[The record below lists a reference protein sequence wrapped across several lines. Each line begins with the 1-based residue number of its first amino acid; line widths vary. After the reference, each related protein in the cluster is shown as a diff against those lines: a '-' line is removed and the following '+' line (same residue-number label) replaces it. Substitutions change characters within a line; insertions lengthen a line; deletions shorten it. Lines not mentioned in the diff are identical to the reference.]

1 MARVDYTII
10 GKTVDGSYNPIS
22 EASIVSSVGDSTI
35 SEPNGDFSL
44 IGSRDEGEIFS
55 IMISSPDFGT
65 KNVIPFDLNGNIK
78 NDGNIGP
85 QILESNVLNLEDAI
99 RTEIITPDFQVRA
112 LQLSKMDFEMAKQQ
126 AINKVVT
133 QIKIVLIPQV
143 LTLIAAFG
151 ISKAKDALG
160 KKFGDMNA
168 TCPANLDELNA
179 LIKRKNKLTK
189 SLNNIFN
196 FLTTLK
202 VGVEFIDKTISVS
215 QITVEVLN
223 NLYLAFPVAGFGAPD
238 VSKPIKEIIDKIREK
253 LQQYKLISSTTLLVL
268 TILIQ
273 ILQQVLNYLSLLDS
287 VIQGCAIE
295 GQLPQ
300 EQLTEELFNITKEQE
315 EQGQSIDRT
324 VNGFTLSV
332 IPSESTT
339 NYSLKRRQAIAKNP
353 SGIIMLRGEE
363 SFSSDDQILINEL
376 AFYIKQNNLSIDGIA
391 SSVTPQT
398 TQGNQTTSVTSTP
411 VSSGTGGS
419 IGGGGGGGGY

>member
-179 LIKRKNKLTK
+179 LIERKNKLTRA
-189 SLNNIFN
+189 LNNIFN
-196 FLTTLK
+196 FLTTVK
-202 VGVEFIDKTISVS
+202 VGVEILDKTISVA
-215 QITVEVLN
+215 QIAVEVIEK
-223 NLYLAFPVAGFGAPD
+223 LYLAFPVAGFGAPD
-238 VSKPIKEIIDKIREK
+238 ASKPIKEIIDQIRER
-253 LQQYKLISSTTLLVL
+253 LQKYKLISSTTLLVL

-273 ILQQVLNYLSLLDS
+273 ILQQILNYLSLLDS
-287 VIQGCAIE
+287 VVQGCAIE
-295 GQLPQ
+295 GQLSQ
-300 EQLTEELFNITKEQE
+300 EQLTEELLKATESATEDNQPVLNV
-315 EQGQSIDRT
+315 
-324 VNGFTLSV
+324 VNGFNLSV

-339 NYSLKRRQAIAKNP
+339 NLSLKRRQAIARNP
-353 SGIIMLRGEE
+353 SGVIMLRGEE
-363 SFSSDDQILINEL
+363 SFSSNDQILIDEL
-376 AFYIKQNNLSIDGIA
+376 AFYIKQNNLTVSGIP
-391 SSVTPQT
+391 SSGPQQTPSST
-398 TQGNQTTSVTSTP
+398 PISTTSTS
-411 VSSGTGGS
+411 VSTGTGGS
-419 IGGGGGGGGY
+419 ISGGGGGGGY

>member
-179 LIKRKNKLTK
+179 LIERKNKLTRA
-189 SLNNIFN
+189 LNNIFN
-196 FLTTLK
+196 FLTTVK
-202 VGVEFIDKTISVS
+202 VGVEILDKTISVA
-215 QITVEVLN
+215 QIAVEVIEK
-223 NLYLAFPVAGFGAPD
+223 LYLAFPVAGFGAPD
-238 VSKPIKEIIDKIREK
+238 ASKPIKEIIDQIRER
-253 LQQYKLISSTTLLVL
+253 LQKYKLISSTTLLVL

-273 ILQQVLNYLSLLDS
+273 ILQQILNYLSLLDS
-287 VIQGCAIE
+287 VVQGCAIE
-295 GQLPQ
+295 GQLSQ
-300 EQLTEELFNITKEQE
+300 EQLTEELLKATESATEDKQPVLNV
-315 EQGQSIDRT
+315 
-324 VNGFTLSV
+324 VNGFNLSV

-339 NYSLKRRQAIAKNP
+339 NLSLKRRQAIARNP
-353 SGIIMLRGEE
+353 SGVIMLRGEE
-363 SFSSDDQILINEL
+363 SFSSNDQILIDEL
-376 AFYIKQNNLSIDGIA
+376 AFYIKQNNLTVSGIP
-391 SSVTPQT
+391 SSGPQQTPSST
-398 TQGNQTTSVTSTP
+398 PISTTSTS
-411 VSSGTGGS
+411 VSTGTGGS
-419 IGGGGGGGGY
+419 ISGGGGGGGY

>member
-44 IGSRDEGEIFS
+44 IGSRDEGEVFS

-85 QILESNVLNLEDAI
+85 QMLESNVLNLEDAI

-133 QIKIVLIPQV
+133 QIKIDLIPQV

-179 LIKRKNKLTK
+179 LIERKNKLTRA
-189 SLNNIFN
+189 LNNIFN
-196 FLTTLK
+196 FLTTVK
-202 VGVEFIDKTISVS
+202 VGVEILDKTISVA
-215 QITVEVLN
+215 QIAVEVIEK
-223 NLYLAFPVAGFGAPD
+223 LYLAFPVAGFGAPD
-238 VSKPIKEIIDKIREK
+238 VSKPIKEIIDQIRER
-253 LQQYKLISSTTLLVL
+253 LQKYKLISSTTLLVL

-273 ILQQVLNYLSLLDS
+273 ILQQILNYLSLLDS
-287 VIQGCAIE
+287 VVQGCAIE
-295 GQLPQ
+295 GQLSQ
-300 EQLTEELFNITKEQE
+300 EQLTEELLKATESATEDKQPVLNV
-315 EQGQSIDRT
+315 
-324 VNGFTLSV
+324 VNGFNLSV

-339 NYSLKRRQAIAKNP
+339 NLSLKRRQAIARNP
-353 SGIIMLRGEE
+353 SGVIMLRGEE
-363 SFSSDDQILINEL
+363 SFSSNDQILIDEL
-376 AFYIKQNNLSIDGIA
+376 AFYIKQNNLTVSGIP
-391 SSVTPQT
+391 SSGPQQTPSST
-398 TQGNQTTSVTSTP
+398 PISTTSTS
-411 VSSGTGGS
+411 VSTGTGGS
-419 IGGGGGGGGY
+419 ISGGGGGGVY

>member
-1 MARVDYTII
+1 MARVDYTFI

-22 EASIVSSVGDSTI
+22 EASIVSSGGDSTI

-44 IGSRDEGEIFS
+44 IGSRDEGEVFS

-179 LIKRKNKLTK
+179 LIERKNKLTRA
-189 SLNNIFN
+189 LNNIFN
-196 FLTTLK
+196 FLTTVK
-202 VGVEFIDKTISVS
+202 VGVEILDKTISVA
-215 QITVEVLN
+215 QIAVEVIEK
-223 NLYLAFPVAGFGAPD
+223 LYLAFPVAGFGAPD
-238 VSKPIKEIIDKIREK
+238 ASKPIKEIIDQIRER
-253 LQQYKLISSTTLLVL
+253 LQKYKLISSTTLLVL

-273 ILQQVLNYLSLLDS
+273 ILQQILNYLSLLDS
-287 VIQGCAIE
+287 VVQGCAIE
-295 GQLPQ
+295 GQLSQ
-300 EQLTEELFNITKEQE
+300 EQLTEELLKATESATEDNQPVLNV
-315 EQGQSIDRT
+315 
-324 VNGFTLSV
+324 VNGFNLSV

-339 NYSLKRRQAIAKNP
+339 NLSLKRRQAIARNP
-353 SGIIMLRGEE
+353 SGVIMLRGEE
-363 SFSSDDQILINEL
+363 SFSSNDQILIDEL
-376 AFYIKQNNLSIDGIA
+376 AFYIKQNNLTVSGIP
-391 SSVTPQT
+391 SSGPQQTPSST
-398 TQGNQTTSVTSTP
+398 PISTTSTS
-411 VSSGTGGS
+411 VSTGTGGS
-419 IGGGGGGGGY
+419 ISGGGGGGGY

>member
-10 GKTVDGSYNPIS
+10 GKTVDSSYNPIS

-35 SEPNGDFSL
+35 SEPNGDFRL
-44 IGSRDEGEIFS
+44 IGSRDEGEVFS

-65 KNVIPFDLNGNIK
+65 KNIIPFGLNGNIK

-99 RTEIITPDFQVRA
+99 RTEIITPDLQIRA

-126 AINKVVT
+126 AINKIVT

-179 LIKRKNKLTK
+179 LIERKNKLTRA
-189 SLNNIFN
+189 LNNIFN
-196 FLTTLK
+196 FLTTVK
-202 VGVEFIDKTISVS
+202 VGVEILDKTISVA
-215 QITVEVLN
+215 QIAVEVIEK
-223 NLYLAFPVAGFGAPD
+223 LYLAFPVAGFGAPD
-238 VSKPIKEIIDKIREK
+238 ASKPIKEIIDQIRER
-253 LQQYKLISSTTLLVL
+253 LQKYKLISSTTLLVL

-273 ILQQVLNYLSLLDS
+273 ILQQILNYLSLLDS
-287 VIQGCAIE
+287 VVQGCAIE
-295 GQLPQ
+295 GQLSQ
-300 EQLTEELFNITKEQE
+300 EQLTEELLKATESTTEDNQPVLNV
-315 EQGQSIDRT
+315 
-324 VNGFTLSV
+324 VNGFNLSV

-339 NYSLKRRQAIAKNP
+339 NLSLKRRQAIARNP
-353 SGIIMLRGEE
+353 SGVIMLRGEE
-363 SFSSDDQILINEL
+363 SFSSNDQILIDEL
-376 AFYIKQNNLSIDGIA
+376 AFYIKQNNLTVSGIP
-391 SSVTPQT
+391 SSGPQQTPSST
-398 TQGNQTTSVTSTP
+398 PISTTSTS
-411 VSSGTGGS
+411 VSTGTGGS
-419 IGGGGGGGGY
+419 ISGGGGGGGY

>member
-44 IGSRDEGEIFS
+44 IGSRDEGEVFS

-85 QILESNVLNLEDAI
+85 QMLESNVLNLEDAI

-179 LIKRKNKLTK
+179 LIERKNKLTRA
-189 SLNNIFN
+189 LNNIFN
-196 FLTTLK
+196 FLTTVK
-202 VGVEFIDKTISVS
+202 VGVEILDKTISVA
-215 QITVEVLN
+215 QIAVEVIEK
-223 NLYLAFPVAGFGAPD
+223 LYLAFPVAGFGAPD
-238 VSKPIKEIIDKIREK
+238 ASKPIKEIIDQIRER
-253 LQQYKLISSTTLLVL
+253 LQKYKLISSTTLLVL

-273 ILQQVLNYLSLLDS
+273 ILQQILNYLSLLDS
-287 VIQGCAIE
+287 VVQGCAIE
-295 GQLPQ
+295 GQLSQ
-300 EQLTEELFNITKEQE
+300 EQLTEELLKATESATEDKQPVLNV
-315 EQGQSIDRT
+315 
-324 VNGFTLSV
+324 VNGFNLSV

-339 NYSLKRRQAIAKNP
+339 NLSLKRRQAIARNP
-353 SGIIMLRGEE
+353 SGVIMLRGEE
-363 SFSSDDQILINEL
+363 SFSSNDQILIDEL
-376 AFYIKQNNLSIDGIA
+376 AFYIKQNNLTVSGIP
-391 SSVTPQT
+391 SSGPQQTPSST
-398 TQGNQTTSVTSTP
+398 PISTTSTS
-411 VSSGTGGS
+411 VSTGTGGS
-419 IGGGGGGGGY
+419 ISGGGGGGGY

>member
-44 IGSRDEGEIFS
+44 IGSRDEGEVFS

-179 LIKRKNKLTK
+179 LIERKNKLTRA
-189 SLNNIFN
+189 LNNIFN
-196 FLTTLK
+196 FLTTVK
-202 VGVEFIDKTISVS
+202 VGVEILDKTISVA
-215 QITVEVLN
+215 QIAVEVIEK
-223 NLYLAFPVAGFGAPD
+223 LYLAFPVAGFGAPD
-238 VSKPIKEIIDKIREK
+238 ASKPIKEIIDQIRER
-253 LQQYKLISSTTLLVL
+253 LQKYKLISSTTLLVL

-273 ILQQVLNYLSLLDS
+273 ILQQILNYLSLLDS
-287 VIQGCAIE
+287 VVQGCAIE
-295 GQLPQ
+295 GQLSQ
-300 EQLTEELFNITKEQE
+300 EQLTEELLKATESATEDNQPVLNV
-315 EQGQSIDRT
+315 
-324 VNGFTLSV
+324 VNGFNLSV

-339 NYSLKRRQAIAKNP
+339 NLSLKRRQAIARNP
-353 SGIIMLRGEE
+353 SGVIMLRGEE
-363 SFSSDDQILINEL
+363 SFSSNDQILIDEL
-376 AFYIKQNNLSIDGIA
+376 AFYIKQNNLTVSGIP
-391 SSVTPQT
+391 SSGPQQTPSST
-398 TQGNQTTSVTSTP
+398 PISTTSTS
-411 VSSGTGGS
+411 VSTGTGGS
-419 IGGGGGGGGY
+419 ISGGGGGGGY

>member
-10 GKTVDGSYNPIS
+10 GKTVDSSYNPIS

-44 IGSRDEGEIFS
+44 IGSRDEGEVFS

-126 AINKVVT
+126 AINKIVT

-179 LIKRKNKLTK
+179 LIERKNKLTRA
-189 SLNNIFN
+189 LNNIFN
-196 FLTTLK
+196 FLTTVK
-202 VGVEFIDKTISVS
+202 VGVEILDKTISVA
-215 QITVEVLN
+215 QIAVEVIEK
-223 NLYLAFPVAGFGAPD
+223 LYLAYPVAGFGAPD
-238 VSKPIKEIIDKIREK
+238 ASKPIKEIIDQIRER
-253 LQQYKLISSTTLLVL
+253 LQKYKLISSTTLLVL

-273 ILQQVLNYLSLLDS
+273 ILQQILNYLSLLDS
-287 VIQGCAIE
+287 VVQGCAIE
-295 GQLPQ
+295 GQLSQ
-300 EQLTEELFNITKEQE
+300 EQLTEELLKATESATEDNQPVLNV
-315 EQGQSIDRT
+315 
-324 VNGFTLSV
+324 VNGFNLSV

-339 NYSLKRRQAIAKNP
+339 NLSLKRRQAIARNP
-353 SGIIMLRGEE
+353 SGVIMLRGEE
-363 SFSSDDQILINEL
+363 SFSSNDQILIDEL
-376 AFYIKQNNLSIDGIA
+376 AFYIKQNNLTVSGIP
-391 SSVTPQT
+391 SSGPQQTPSST
-398 TQGNQTTSVTSTP
+398 PISTTSTS
-411 VSSGTGGS
+411 VSTGTGGS
-419 IGGGGGGGGY
+419 ISGGGGGGGY

>member
-44 IGSRDEGEIFS
+44 IGSRDEGEVFS

-179 LIKRKNKLTK
+179 LIERKNKLTRA
-189 SLNNIFN
+189 LNNIFN
-196 FLTTLK
+196 FLTTVK
-202 VGVEFIDKTISVS
+202 VGVEILDKTISVA
-215 QITVEVLN
+215 QIAVEVIEK
-223 NLYLAFPVAGFGAPD
+223 LYLAFPVAGFGAPD
-238 VSKPIKEIIDKIREK
+238 ASKPIKEIIDQLRER
-253 LQQYKLISSTTLLVL
+253 LQKYKLISSTTLLVL

-273 ILQQVLNYLSLLDS
+273 ILQQILNYLSLLDS
-287 VIQGCAIE
+287 VVQGCAIE
-295 GQLPQ
+295 GQLSQ
-300 EQLTEELFNITKEQE
+300 EQLTEELLKATESATEDKQPVLNV
-315 EQGQSIDRT
+315 
-324 VNGFTLSV
+324 VNGFNLSV
-332 IPSESTT
+332 IPSESIT
-339 NYSLKRRQAIAKNP
+339 NLSLKRRQAIARNP
-353 SGIIMLRGEE
+353 SGVIMLRGEE
-363 SFSSDDQILINEL
+363 SFSSNDQILIDEL
-376 AFYIKQNNLSIDGIA
+376 AFYIKQNNLTVSGIP
-391 SSVTPQT
+391 SSGPQQTPSST
-398 TQGNQTTSVTSTP
+398 PISTTSTS
-411 VSSGTGGS
+411 VSTGTGGS
-419 IGGGGGGGGY
+419 ISGGGGGGGY

>member
-85 QILESNVLNLEDAI
+85 QILESNILNLEDAI

-179 LIKRKNKLTK
+179 LIERKNKLTRA
-189 SLNNIFN
+189 LNNIFN
-196 FLTTLK
+196 FLTTVK
-202 VGVEFIDKTISVS
+202 VGVEILDKTISVA
-215 QITVEVLN
+215 QIAVEVIEK
-223 NLYLAFPVAGFGAPD
+223 LYLAFPVAGFGAPD
-238 VSKPIKEIIDKIREK
+238 ASKPIKEIIDQIRER
-253 LQQYKLISSTTLLVL
+253 LQKYKLISSTTLLVL

-273 ILQQVLNYLSLLDS
+273 ILQQILNYLSLLDS
-287 VIQGCAIE
+287 VVQGCAIE
-295 GQLPQ
+295 GQLSQ
-300 EQLTEELFNITKEQE
+300 EQLTEELLKATESATEDNQPVLSVI
-315 EQGQSIDRT
+315 
-324 VNGFTLSV
+324 NGFNLSV

-339 NYSLKRRQAIAKNP
+339 NLSLKRRQAIARNP
-353 SGIIMLRGEE
+353 SGVIMLRGEE
-363 SFSSDDQILINEL
+363 SFSSNDQILIDEL
-376 AFYIKQNNLSIDGIA
+376 AFYIKQNNLTVSGIP
-391 SSVTPQT
+391 SSGPQQTPSST
-398 TQGNQTTSVTSTP
+398 PISTTSTS
-411 VSSGTGGS
+411 VSTGTGGS
-419 IGGGGGGGGY
+419 ISGGGGGGGY

>member
-44 IGSRDEGEIFS
+44 IGSRDEGEVFS

-179 LIKRKNKLTK
+179 LIERKNKLTRA
-189 SLNNIFN
+189 LNNIFN
-196 FLTTLK
+196 FLTTVK
-202 VGVEFIDKTISVS
+202 VGVEILDKTISVA
-215 QITVEVLN
+215 QIAVEVIEK
-223 NLYLAFPVAGFGAPD
+223 LYLAFPVAGFGAPD
-238 VSKPIKEIIDKIREK
+238 ASKPIKEIIDQIRER
-253 LQQYKLISSTTLLVL
+253 LQKYKLISSTTLLVL

-273 ILQQVLNYLSLLDS
+273 ILQQILNYLSLLDS
-287 VIQGCAIE
+287 VVQGCAIE
-295 GQLPQ
+295 GQLSQ
-300 EQLTEELFNITKEQE
+300 EQLTEELLRATESATEDNQPVLNV
-315 EQGQSIDRT
+315 
-324 VNGFTLSV
+324 VNGFNLSV

-339 NYSLKRRQAIAKNP
+339 NLSLKRRQAIARNP
-353 SGIIMLRGEE
+353 SGVIMLRGEE
-363 SFSSDDQILINEL
+363 SFSSNDQILIDEL
-376 AFYIKQNNLSIDGIA
+376 AFYIKQNNLTVSGIP
-391 SSVTPQT
+391 SSGPQQTPSST
-398 TQGNQTTSVTSTP
+398 PISTTSTS
-411 VSSGTGGS
+411 VSTGTGGS
-419 IGGGGGGGGY
+419 ISGGGGGGGY

>member
-10 GKTVDGSYNPIS
+10 GKTVDSSYNPIS

-44 IGSRDEGEIFS
+44 IGSRDEGEVFS
-55 IMISSPDFGT
+55 IIISSPDFGT
-65 KNVIPFDLNGNIK
+65 KNVIPFGLNGNIK

-99 RTEIITPDFQVRA
+99 RTEIITPDLQVRA

-126 AINKVVT
+126 AINKIVT

-179 LIKRKNKLTK
+179 LIERKNKLTRA
-189 SLNNIFN
+189 LNNIFN
-196 FLTTLK
+196 FLTTVK
-202 VGVEFIDKTISVS
+202 VGVEILDKTISVA
-215 QITVEVLN
+215 QIAVEVIEK
-223 NLYLAFPVAGFGAPD
+223 LYLAFPVAGFGAPD
-238 VSKPIKEIIDKIREK
+238 ASKPIKEIIDQIRER
-253 LQQYKLISSTTLLVL
+253 LQKYKLISSTTLLVL

-273 ILQQVLNYLSLLDS
+273 ILQQILNYLSLLDS
-287 VIQGCAIE
+287 VVQGCAIE
-295 GQLPQ
+295 GQLSQ
-300 EQLTEELFNITKEQE
+300 EQLTEELLKATESATEDNQPVLNV
-315 EQGQSIDRT
+315 
-324 VNGFTLSV
+324 VNGFNLSV

-339 NYSLKRRQAIAKNP
+339 NLSLKRRQAIARNP
-353 SGIIMLRGEE
+353 SGVIMLRGEE
-363 SFSSDDQILINEL
+363 SFSSNDQILIDEL
-376 AFYIKQNNLSIDGIA
+376 AFYIKQNNLTVSGIP
-391 SSVTPQT
+391 SSGPQQTPSST
-398 TQGNQTTSVTSTP
+398 PISTTSTS
-411 VSSGTGGS
+411 VSTGTGGS
-419 IGGGGGGGGY
+419 ISGGGGGGGY

>member
-10 GKTVDGSYNPIS
+10 GKTVDSSYNPIS

-44 IGSRDEGEIFS
+44 IGSRDEGEVFS

-65 KNVIPFDLNGNIK
+65 KNVIPFGLNGNIK

-99 RTEIITPDFQVRA
+99 RTEIITPDLQVRA

-126 AINKVVT
+126 AINKIVT

-179 LIKRKNKLTK
+179 LIERKNKLTRA
-189 SLNNIFN
+189 LNNIFN
-196 FLTTLK
+196 FLTTVK
-202 VGVEFIDKTISVS
+202 VGVEILDKTISVA
-215 QITVEVLN
+215 QIAVEVIEK
-223 NLYLAFPVAGFGAPD
+223 LYLAFPVAGFGAPD
-238 VSKPIKEIIDKIREK
+238 ASKPIKEIIDQIRER
-253 LQQYKLISSTTLLVL
+253 LQKYKLISSTTLLVL

-273 ILQQVLNYLSLLDS
+273 ILQQILNYLSLLDS
-287 VIQGCAIE
+287 VVQGCAIE
-295 GQLPQ
+295 GQLSQ
-300 EQLTEELFNITKEQE
+300 EQLTEELLKATESATEDNQPVLSVI
-315 EQGQSIDRT
+315 
-324 VNGFTLSV
+324 NGFNLSV
-332 IPSESTT
+332 IPSESIT
-339 NYSLKRRQAIAKNP
+339 NLSLKRRQAIARNP
-353 SGIIMLRGEE
+353 SGVIMLRGEE
-363 SFSSDDQILINEL
+363 SFSSNDQILIDEL
-376 AFYIKQNNLSIDGIA
+376 AFYIKQNNLTVSGIP
-391 SSVTPQT
+391 SSGPQQTPSST
-398 TQGNQTTSVTSTP
+398 PISTTSTS
-411 VSSGTGGS
+411 VSTGTGGS
-419 IGGGGGGGGY
+419 ISGGGGGGGY

>member
-10 GKTVDGSYNPIS
+10 GKTVDSSYNPIS

-44 IGSRDEGEIFS
+44 IGSRDEGEVFS

-65 KNVIPFDLNGNIK
+65 KNVIPFGLNGNIK

-168 TCPANLDELNA
+168 TCPANLDELC
-179 LIKRKNKLTK
+179 
-189 SLNNIFN
+189 FN
-196 FLTTLK
+196 
-202 VGVEFIDKTISVS
+202 
-215 QITVEVLN
+215 
-223 NLYLAFPVAGFGAPD
+223 
-238 VSKPIKEIIDKIREK
+238 REK
-253 LQQYKLISSTTLLVL
+253 K
-268 TILIQ
+268 
-273 ILQQVLNYLSLLDS
+273 
-287 VIQGCAIE
+287 
-295 GQLPQ
+295 
-300 EQLTEELFNITKEQE
+300 
-315 EQGQSIDRT
+315 
-324 VNGFTLSV
+324 
-332 IPSESTT
+332 
-339 NYSLKRRQAIAKNP
+339 
-353 SGIIMLRGEE
+353 
-363 SFSSDDQILINEL
+363 
-376 AFYIKQNNLSIDGIA
+376 
-391 SSVTPQT
+391 
-398 TQGNQTTSVTSTP
+398 
-411 VSSGTGGS
+411 
-419 IGGGGGGGGY
+419 

>member
-10 GKTVDGSYNPIS
+10 GKTVDSSYNPIS

-44 IGSRDEGEIFS
+44 IGSRDEGEVFS
-55 IMISSPDFGT
+55 IIISSPDFGT
-65 KNVIPFDLNGNIK
+65 KNVIPFGLNGNIK

-99 RTEIITPDFQVRA
+99 RTEIITPDLQVRA

-126 AINKVVT
+126 TINKIVT

-179 LIKRKNKLTK
+179 LIERKNKLTRA
-189 SLNNIFN
+189 LNNIFN
-196 FLTTLK
+196 FLTTVK
-202 VGVEFIDKTISVS
+202 VGVEILDKTISVA
-215 QITVEVLN
+215 QIAVEVIEK
-223 NLYLAFPVAGFGAPD
+223 LYLAFPVAGFGAPD
-238 VSKPIKEIIDKIREK
+238 ASKPIKEIIDQIRER
-253 LQQYKLISSTTLLVL
+253 LQKYKLISSTTLLVL

-273 ILQQVLNYLSLLDS
+273 ILQQILNYLSLLDS
-287 VIQGCAIE
+287 VVQGCAIE
-295 GQLPQ
+295 GQLSQ
-300 EQLTEELFNITKEQE
+300 EQLTEELLKATESATEDNQPVLNV
-315 EQGQSIDRT
+315 
-324 VNGFTLSV
+324 VNGFNLSV

-339 NYSLKRRQAIAKNP
+339 NLSLKRRQAIARNP
-353 SGIIMLRGEE
+353 SGVIMLRGEE
-363 SFSSDDQILINEL
+363 SFSSNDQILIDEL
-376 AFYIKQNNLSIDGIA
+376 AFYIKQNNLTVSGIP
-391 SSVTPQT
+391 SSGPQQTPSST
-398 TQGNQTTSVTSTP
+398 PISTTSTS
-411 VSSGTGGS
+411 VSTGTGGS
-419 IGGGGGGGGY
+419 ISGGGGGGGY

>member
-10 GKTVDGSYNPIS
+10 GKTVDSSYNPIS

-44 IGSRDEGEIFS
+44 IGSRDEGEVFS

-65 KNVIPFDLNGNIK
+65 KNVIPFGLNGNIK

-99 RTEIITPDFQVRA
+99 RTEIITPDLQVRA

-126 AINKVVT
+126 AINKIVT

-179 LIKRKNKLTK
+179 LIERKNKLTRA
-189 SLNNIFN
+189 LNNIFN
-196 FLTTLK
+196 FLTTVK
-202 VGVEFIDKTISVS
+202 VGVEILDKTISVA
-215 QITVEVLN
+215 QIAVEVIEK
-223 NLYLAFPVAGFGAPD
+223 LYLAFPVAGFGAPD
-238 VSKPIKEIIDKIREK
+238 ASKPIKEIIDQIRER
-253 LQQYKLISSTTLLVL
+253 LQKYKLISSTTLLVL

-273 ILQQVLNYLSLLDS
+273 ILQQILNYLSLLDS
-287 VIQGCAIE
+287 VVQGCAIE
-295 GQLPQ
+295 GQLSQ
-300 EQLTEELFNITKEQE
+300 EQLTEELLKATESATEDKQPVLNV
-315 EQGQSIDRT
+315 
-324 VNGFTLSV
+324 VNGFNLSV
-332 IPSESTT
+332 IPSESIT
-339 NYSLKRRQAIAKNP
+339 NLSLKRRQAIARNP
-353 SGIIMLRGEE
+353 SGVIMLRGEE
-363 SFSSDDQILINEL
+363 SFSSNDQILIDEL
-376 AFYIKQNNLSIDGIA
+376 AFYIKQNNLTVSGIP
-391 SSVTPQT
+391 SSGPQQTPSST
-398 TQGNQTTSVTSTP
+398 PISTTSTS
-411 VSSGTGGS
+411 VSTGTGGS
-419 IGGGGGGGGY
+419 ISGGGGGGGY